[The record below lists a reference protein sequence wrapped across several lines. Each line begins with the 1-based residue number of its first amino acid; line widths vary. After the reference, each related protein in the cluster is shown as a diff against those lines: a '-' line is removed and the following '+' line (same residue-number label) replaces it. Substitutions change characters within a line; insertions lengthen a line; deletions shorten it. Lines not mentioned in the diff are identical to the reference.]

1 VDPAAFDTFLTK
13 LANQRAQSFVAAGPK
28 TKTGLES
35 PVMVVVVRF
44 DEGRKEERVS
54 FGRVGADV
62 YAAISGQ
69 PGAAKID
76 TAEFEDALKS
86 LDAIK

>member
-1 VDPAAFDTFLTK
+1 MDPAAFDTFLTK
-13 LANQRAQSFVAAGPK
+13 LSNQRAQSFVAAGPK

-54 FGRVGADV
+54 FGRVGSDV
-62 YAAISGQ
+62 YAAIAGQ
-69 PGAAKID
+69 PGAAKVD
-76 TAEFEDALKS
+76 TAEFEDAIKA
-86 LDAIK
+86 LDAVK